1 MLASRR
7 LRARSMGRTPGH
19 DSSSSEAIRRAL
31 AEIRAKAG
39 ELRQAFA
46 DEPRARTL
54 EWAAERIES
63 ALRSSESQLLSLT
76 EAAARSGYSEEHLSR
91 LVRTGRISDRRLP
104 GSRGRIW
111 IAAGDLPVRPGRAH
125 TPVADVHE
133 LASRLFGGKGGH
145 HGQP

>member
-1 MLASRR
+1 
-7 LRARSMGRTPGH
+7 MGRTQSH
-19 DSSSSEAIRRAL
+19 HSTNADAIRHAL
-31 AEIRAKAG
+31 AEIHAKAV

-46 DEPRARTL
+46 DEPRARAL
-54 EWAAERIES
+54 EWAAERIEA
-63 ALRSSESQLLSLT
+63 ALRSSQSQLLSLS

-91 LVRTGRISDRRLP
+91 LVRTGRIPDRRLP
-104 GSRGRIW
+104 GSQGRIW

-125 TPVADVHE
+125 TPSADVHE